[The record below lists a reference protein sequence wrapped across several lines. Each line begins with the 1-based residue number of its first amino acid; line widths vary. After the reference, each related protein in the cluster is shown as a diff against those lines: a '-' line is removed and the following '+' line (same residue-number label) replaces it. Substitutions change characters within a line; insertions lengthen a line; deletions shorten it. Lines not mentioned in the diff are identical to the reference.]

1 MMLEQIKEVRDS
13 IVEDLAKQVE
23 INNETNAEKLQSE
36 LSYLL
41 HLIHTKLTPKVNEL
55 PRWKS
60 QVDFLLKQLNQQ
72 VSLKESCEQQLTK
85 ERKEVKKLQ
94 QNLKYIEDQYQM
106 KKMQDKSSKMK
117 ASGMR
122 GTMNNAIADRVK
134 RASFKGA
141 AGAGARPAI
150 SVTEVGSNDK

>member
-1 MMLEQIKEVRDS
+1 LDTHKEEIEHKEMMLEQIKEVRDS
-13 IVEDLAKQVE
+13 VVEDLAKQVE

-85 ERKEVKKLQ
+85 ERKEVKKL
-94 QNLKYIEDQYQM
+94 
-106 KKMQDKSSKMK
+106 
-117 ASGMR
+117 
-122 GTMNNAIADRVK
+122 
-134 RASFKGA
+134 
-141 AGAGARPAI
+141 
-150 SVTEVGSNDK
+150 